1 MLRKRGRLTM
11 NADWTKNPGLSGIDP
26 AKLAMLQSLA
36 SQGSGKKQNEL
47 LPFLMAAAST
57 AKQEG
62 KQFTAEEMDLI
73 AEVLKSGKTPEETAQ
88 IDKMMHLMK
97 NVKKAVLIPGPAPGR
112 PPPPG
117 SGSLPGCH
125 EGAVPSPGRFP
136 RPRSPH
142 RPIPPAFP
150 LFLPRALPGP

>member
-1 MLRKRGRLTM
+1 MLTGQK
-11 NADWTKNPGLSGIDP
+11 IP
-26 AKLAMLQSLA
+26 ACPASIRQSWLCFSPWPPREA
-36 SQGSGKKQNEL
+36 EKKQNEL

-97 NVKKAVLIPGPAPGR
+97 MLKKQY
-112 PPPPG
+112 
-117 SGSLPGCH
+117 
-125 EGAVPSPGRFP
+125 
-136 RPRSPH
+136 
-142 RPIPPAFP
+142 
-150 LFLPRALPGP
+150 

>member
-1 MLRKRGRLTM
+1 MK
-11 NADWTKNPGLSGIDP
+11 ADWTKNPGRAGIDP

-97 NVKKAVLIPGPAPGR
+97 MLKKQY
-112 PPPPG
+112 
-117 SGSLPGCH
+117 
-125 EGAVPSPGRFP
+125 
-136 RPRSPH
+136 
-142 RPIPPAFP
+142 
-150 LFLPRALPGP
+150 